1 MILLEFQTREELVE
15 AARRL
20 WGREARLVDAFT
32 PYPVEE
38 LSQYFDAGP
47 GRVSRNVFWG
57 AFLGAATGFGMQTIA
72 TVLDYPFRV
81 AGTPAFSWPAY
92 LPVTFEL
99 GVLFGSFAAI
109 GSVLLYCR
117 LPRLH
122 HPVFEVEAFRRAS
135 SESFFLL
142 VEADL
147 PLEVEGATLHA
158 LD

>member
-1 MILLEFQTREELVE
+1 MILLEFQSREDLLD
-15 AARRL
+15 AARLLHQRQ
-20 WGREARLVDAFT
+20 ARLLDAFT

-38 LSQYFDAGP
+38 LEEFFAAEP

-57 AFLGAATGFGMQTIA
+57 ATLGALVGFGMQTIA
-72 TVLDYPFRV
+72 TVVDYPFRV

-99 GVLFGSFAAI
+99 AVLFGSFAAVV
-109 GSVLLYCR
+109 SVLWYCR

-135 SESFFLL
+135 TDGFFLL

-147 PLEVEGATLHA
+147 PLPVKGATVHA